1 MRECLVSTTDNPYN
15 PFTQWE
21 EWYEFDESRGYHTT
35 SYLARIVVVSDDLSD
50 EDYKMAV
57 NDAVDEIVSFNLSG
71 NYIKVYKEN
80 IKRPE

>member
-1 MRECLVSTTDNPYN
+1 MRECLVSTTDNPYD

-21 EWYEFDESRGYHTT
+21 EWYEFDESHGYHTT

-57 NDAVDEIVSFNLSG
+57 NDAVNEIVEFNLTG
-71 NYIKVYKEN
+71 NYIKVVKEN

>member
-80 IKRPE
+80 IEGTE